1 MKTTRSLF
9 VFDHVKKSIV
19 GTKDSLNKAGSPNT
33 PEAALLASM
42 MREHPDYKVVE
53 KEIKTNA
60 TKNAYDGLTMDL
72 MKAYIGIQD
81 NSKEM
86 LDVYER
92 VVAMAIKQHKKYP
105 LTKSWFVGVYKD
117 FDVKKAQEEIDAYWI
132 AKAVEVPNT
141 TTAQ

>member
-19 GTKDSLNKAGSPNT
+19 GTKNSLKKAGRPNT
-33 PEAALLASM
+33 PESALLASM

-72 MKAYIGIQD
+72 MKAYIGIHD
-81 NSKEM
+81 NAKEM

>member
-19 GTKDSLNKAGSPNT
+19 GTKNSLKKAGRPNT
-33 PEAALLASM
+33 PESALLAFM

-72 MKAYIGIQD
+72 MKAYIGIHD
-81 NSKEM
+81 NAKEM

>member
-19 GTKDSLNKAGSPNT
+19 GTKNSLKKAGRPNT
-33 PEAALLASM
+33 PESALLAFM

-81 NSKEM
+81 NAKEM

-132 AKAVEVPNT
+132 SKAVEAPNT

>member
-19 GTKDSLNKAGSPNT
+19 GTKNSLKKAGRPNT
-33 PEAALLASM
+33 PESALLASM

-53 KEIKTNA
+53 KEIKANA

-81 NSKEM
+81 NAKEM

-141 TTAQ
+141 ATAQ

>member
-1 MKTTRSLF
+1 MNTTRSLF

-19 GTKDSLNKAGSPNT
+19 GTKNSLKKAGRPNT
-33 PEAALLASM
+33 PESALLASM

-81 NSKEM
+81 NAKEM
-86 LDVYER
+86 LDIYER

-141 TTAQ
+141 ATAQ